1 MLIKDWQK
9 NMGLEPGALV
19 RLSTDS
25 KKYEGLTV
33 VKESNLRCITVA
45 YPVEL
50 LKVLL
55 PKHDQIMKVIVR
67 YSPEGR
73 EPVTK
78 ESFWVHMDTATA
90 LLHAW
95 RMLGSMYWDI
105 QTGWVYG
112 EV

>member
-1 MLIKDWQK
+1 MITEEDFKTLEHWQTRVDHGV
-9 NMGLEPGALV
+9 MVL
-19 RLSTDS
+19 
-25 KKYEGLTV
+25 
-33 VKESNLRCITVA
+33 KELRDEVYVTYRQVDTYIT
-45 YPVEL
+45 VEL

-67 YSPEGR
+67 YAPEGR

-78 ESFWVHMDTATA
+78 ESFWVHMDTVTA

-95 RMLGSMYWDI
+95 RMLGGMYWDI
-105 QTGWVYG
+105 HTGWIYG

>member
-1 MLIKDWQK
+1 MITEEDFKTLERWQTRVDHGV
-9 NMGLEPGALV
+9 MAL
-19 RLSTDS
+19 
-25 KKYEGLTV
+25 
-33 VKESNLRCITVA
+33 KEMRDEVYVTYRQVDTYIT
-45 YPVEL
+45 VEL

-55 PKHDQIMKVIVR
+55 PEHDQIMRVIVR

-78 ESFWVHMDTATA
+78 ESFWVHMDTASA

-105 QTGWVYG
+105 QTGWIYG

>member
-1 MLIKDWQK
+1 MITEEDFKTLSRWSTRVDHGV
-9 NMGLEPGALV
+9 MAL
-19 RLSTDS
+19 
-25 KKYEGLTV
+25 
-33 VKESNLRCITVA
+33 KELRDEVYVTYRQVDTYIT
-45 YPVEL
+45 VEL
-50 LKVLL
+50 LKILL
-55 PKHDQIMKVIVR
+55 PEHDQIMRVIVR

-78 ESFWVHMDTATA
+78 ESFWVHMDTASA

-105 QTGWVYG
+105 QTGWIYG

>member
-1 MLIKDWQK
+1 MITEEDFKTLEHWQTRVDHGV
-9 NMGLEPGALV
+9 MVL
-19 RLSTDS
+19 
-25 KKYEGLTV
+25 
-33 VKESNLRCITVA
+33 KELWDEVYVTYRQVDTYIT
-45 YPVEL
+45 VEL

-55 PKHDQIMKVIVR
+55 PEHDQIMKVIVR

-78 ESFWVHMDTATA
+78 ESFWVHMDTVTA

-105 QTGWVYG
+105 QTGWIYG

>member
-1 MLIKDWQK
+1 MITEEDFKTLERWQTRVDH
-9 NMGLEPGALV
+9 NVMALKELLDEV
-19 RLSTDS
+19 YVTYRQVDT
-25 KKYEGLTV
+25 YLT
-33 VKESNLRCITVA
+33 
-45 YPVEL
+45 VEL
-50 LKVLL
+50 LKILL
-55 PKHDQIMKVIVR
+55 PEHDQIMRVIVR

-78 ESFWVHMDTATA
+78 ESFWVHMDTASA

-105 QTGWVYG
+105 QTGWIYG

>member
-1 MLIKDWQK
+1 MITEEDFKTLERWQTRVDH
-9 NMGLEPGALV
+9 NVMAL
-19 RLSTDS
+19 
-25 KKYEGLTV
+25 
-33 VKESNLRCITVA
+33 KELRDEVYVTYRKVDTYIT
-45 YPVEL
+45 VEL

-55 PKHDQIMKVIVR
+55 PEHDQVMRVIVR

-78 ESFWVHMDTATA
+78 ESFWVHMDTASA

-105 QTGWVYG
+105 QTGWIYG

>member
-1 MLIKDWQK
+1 MITEEDFKTLDRWQTRVDH
-9 NMGLEPGALV
+9 NVMAL
-19 RLSTDS
+19 
-25 KKYEGLTV
+25 
-33 VKESNLRCITVA
+33 KELRDEVYVTYRKVDTYIT
-45 YPVEL
+45 VEL

-55 PKHDQIMKVIVR
+55 PEHDQVMRVIVR
-67 YSPEGR
+67 YSPEGK

-78 ESFWVHMDTATA
+78 ESFWVHMDTASA

-105 QTGWVYG
+105 QTGWIYG

>member
-1 MLIKDWQK
+1 MITEEDFKTLERWQTRVDHGV
-9 NMGLEPGALV
+9 MVL
-19 RLSTDS
+19 
-25 KKYEGLTV
+25 
-33 VKESNLRCITVA
+33 KELRDEVYVTYRQVDTYIT
-45 YPVEL
+45 VEL

-55 PKHDQIMKVIVR
+55 PEHDQIMRVIVR

-78 ESFWVHMDTATA
+78 ESFWVHMDTTTA

-105 QTGWVYG
+105 QTGWIYG

>member
-1 MLIKDWQK
+1 MISEEDFKTLERWQTRVDH
-9 NMGLEPGALV
+9 NVMVL
-19 RLSTDS
+19 
-25 KKYEGLTV
+25 
-33 VKESNLRCITVA
+33 KELRDEVYVTYRQVDTYIT
-45 YPVEL
+45 VEL

-55 PKHDQIMKVIVR
+55 PEHDQIMRVIVR
-67 YSPEGR
+67 YSPEGK

-105 QTGWVYG
+105 QTGWIYG

>member
-1 MLIKDWQK
+1 MITEEDFKTLERWQTRVDHGV
-9 NMGLEPGALV
+9 MAL
-19 RLSTDS
+19 
-25 KKYEGLTV
+25 
-33 VKESNLRCITVA
+33 KELHDEVFVTYRQVDTYIT
-45 YPVEL
+45 VEL

-55 PKHDQIMKVIVR
+55 PEHDQIMRVIVR

-95 RMLGSMYWDI
+95 RILGGMYWDI
-105 QTGWVYG
+105 QTGWIYG

>member
-1 MLIKDWQK
+1 MITEEDFKTLERWQTRVDH
-9 NMGLEPGALV
+9 NVMAL
-19 RLSTDS
+19 
-25 KKYEGLTV
+25 
-33 VKESNLRCITVA
+33 KELRDEVYVTYRQVDTYITV
-45 YPVEL
+45 EM

-55 PKHDQIMKVIVR
+55 PEHDQIMRVIVR

-95 RMLGSMYWDI
+95 RILGGMYWDI
-105 QTGWVYG
+105 HTGWIYG
-112 EV
+112 

>member
-1 MLIKDWQK
+1 MITEEDFKTLERWQTRVDH
-9 NMGLEPGALV
+9 NVMAL
-19 RLSTDS
+19 
-25 KKYEGLTV
+25 
-33 VKESNLRCITVA
+33 KELRDEVYVTWRQVDTYIT
-45 YPVEL
+45 VEL

-55 PKHDQIMKVIVR
+55 PEHDQIMRVIVR

-78 ESFWVHMDTATA
+78 ESFWVHMDTVTA

-105 QTGWVYG
+105 QTGWIYG

>member
-1 MLIKDWQK
+1 MISEEDFKTLERWQTRVDH
-9 NMGLEPGALV
+9 NVMAL
-19 RLSTDS
+19 
-25 KKYEGLTV
+25 
-33 VKESNLRCITVA
+33 KELRDEVYVTWRQVDTHIT
-45 YPVEL
+45 VEL

-55 PKHDQIMKVIVR
+55 PEHDQIMRVIVR

-95 RMLGSMYWDI
+95 RILGGMYWDI
-105 QTGWVYG
+105 QTGWIYG

>member
-1 MLIKDWQK
+1 MISEEDFKTLERWQTRIDHGV
-9 NMGLEPGALV
+9 MVL
-19 RLSTDS
+19 
-25 KKYEGLTV
+25 
-33 VKESNLRCITVA
+33 KELRDDVYVTYRQVDTHIT
-45 YPVEL
+45 VEL

-55 PKHDQIMKVIVR
+55 PEHDQIMRVIVR

-73 EPVTK
+73 GPVTK
-78 ESFWVHMDTATA
+78 ESFWVHMDTASA

-105 QTGWVYG
+105 ETGWIYG

>member
-1 MLIKDWQK
+1 MITEEDFKTLERWQTRVDHGV
-9 NMGLEPGALV
+9 MVL
-19 RLSTDS
+19 
-25 KKYEGLTV
+25 
-33 VKESNLRCITVA
+33 KELRDEVYVTWRQVDTYIT
-45 YPVEL
+45 VEL

-55 PKHDQIMKVIVR
+55 PKHDQIMRVIVR
-67 YSPEGR
+67 YAPEGR

-105 QTGWVYG
+105 QTGWIYG

>member
-1 MLIKDWQK
+1 MISEEDFKTLERWQTRVDH
-9 NMGLEPGALV
+9 NVMAL
-19 RLSTDS
+19 
-25 KKYEGLTV
+25 
-33 VKESNLRCITVA
+33 KELRDEVYVTYRQVDTYIT
-45 YPVEL
+45 VEL

-55 PKHDQIMKVIVR
+55 PEHDQIMRVIVR

-78 ESFWVHMDTATA
+78 ESFWVHMDTASA

-105 QTGWVYG
+105 HTGWIYG

>member
-1 MLIKDWQK
+1 MITEEDFKTLEHWQTRVDHGV
-9 NMGLEPGALV
+9 MVL
-19 RLSTDS
+19 
-25 KKYEGLTV
+25 
-33 VKESNLRCITVA
+33 KELRDEVYVTYRQVDTYIT
-45 YPVEL
+45 VEL

-67 YSPEGR
+67 YAPEGR

-78 ESFWVHMDTATA
+78 ESFWVHMDTVTA

-105 QTGWVYG
+105 QTGWIYG

>member
-1 MLIKDWQK
+1 MISEEDFKTLERWQTRVDH
-9 NMGLEPGALV
+9 NVMAL
-19 RLSTDS
+19 
-25 KKYEGLTV
+25 
-33 VKESNLRCITVA
+33 KELRDEVYVTYRKVDTYIT
-45 YPVEL
+45 VEL

-55 PKHDQIMKVIVR
+55 PEHDQIMRVIVR
-67 YSPEGR
+67 YSPEGK

-78 ESFWVHMDTATA
+78 ESFWVHMDTASA

-105 QTGWVYG
+105 QTGWLYG

>member
-1 MLIKDWQK
+1 MITEEDFKTLERWQTRVDHGV
-9 NMGLEPGALV
+9 MVL
-19 RLSTDS
+19 
-25 KKYEGLTV
+25 
-33 VKESNLRCITVA
+33 KELRDEVYVTYRQVDTYITV
-45 YPVEL
+45 EM

-67 YSPEGR
+67 YAPEGR

-78 ESFWVHMDTATA
+78 ESFWVHMDTVTA

-105 QTGWVYG
+105 QTGWIYG

>member
-1 MLIKDWQK
+1 MITEEDFKTLERWQTRVDHGV
-9 NMGLEPGALV
+9 MAL
-19 RLSTDS
+19 
-25 KKYEGLTV
+25 
-33 VKESNLRCITVA
+33 KELRDEVYVTYRKVDTYIT
-45 YPVEL
+45 VEL
-50 LKVLL
+50 LKILL
-55 PKHDQIMKVIVR
+55 PEHDQIMRVIVR

-78 ESFWVHMDTATA
+78 ESFWVHMDTASA

-105 QTGWVYG
+105 QTGWIYG

>member
-1 MLIKDWQK
+1 MITEEDFKTLERWQTRVDHGV
-9 NMGLEPGALV
+9 MVL
-19 RLSTDS
+19 
-25 KKYEGLTV
+25 
-33 VKESNLRCITVA
+33 KELRDEVYVTWRKVDTYIT
-45 YPVEL
+45 VEL

-55 PKHDQIMKVIVR
+55 PEHDQIMRVVVR
-67 YSPEGR
+67 YAPEGR

-78 ESFWVHMDTATA
+78 ESFWVHMDTVTA

-105 QTGWVYG
+105 QTGWIYG

>member
-1 MLIKDWQK
+1 MITEEDFKALERWQTRVDHGV
-9 NMGLEPGALV
+9 MAL
-19 RLSTDS
+19 
-25 KKYEGLTV
+25 
-33 VKESNLRCITVA
+33 KELRDEVYVTWRQVDTYIT
-45 YPVEL
+45 VEL

-67 YSPEGR
+67 YAPEGR

-78 ESFWVHMDTATA
+78 ESFWVHMDTVTA

-105 QTGWVYG
+105 QTGWIYG

>member
-1 MLIKDWQK
+1 MITEEDFKTLERWQTRVDHGV
-9 NMGLEPGALV
+9 MVL
-19 RLSTDS
+19 
-25 KKYEGLTV
+25 
-33 VKESNLRCITVA
+33 KELRDEVYVTYRQVDTYIT
-45 YPVEL
+45 VEL

-67 YSPEGR
+67 YAPEGR

-78 ESFWVHMDTATA
+78 ESFWVHMDTVTA

-105 QTGWVYG
+105 QTGWIYG